1 MEPKWSECTQPMS
14 LAFISFQ
21 PHNIDTT
28 TYDKSHKQLTCD
40 SVSAILHKWRLI
52 GGTQSDG
59 NYDARISYCR
69 GNRRPTQNVRRNSQ
83 ETAAA
88 QRNGWIQ
95 NQWRVARNAS
105 RLRGISRQAEERSR
119 HQIIKLKAGRIRLSK
134 KFVAS
139 ILLSSDWYPV
149 DNKLDLCYLFTHY
162 SCCHMATS
170 SSAVLS
176 STRQWVLCG
185 GREDT
190 HMFVTIG
197 NPLFQ
202 VYPYTLNSS
211 YPIFGGSEAA
221 L

>member
-1 MEPKWSECTQPMS
+1 MTNPPGRSVLPS
-14 LAFISFQ
+14 LISSQ

-40 SVSAILHKWRLI
+40 SARDILHKWRLT

-59 NYDARISYCR
+59 NNDERISYRR
-69 GNRRPTQNVRRNSQ
+69 GNRRQTQNVRRDRE

-95 NQWRVARNAS
+95 NQWSVARDAS
-105 RLRGISRQAEERSR
+105 RLRGLSRQTEERSR
-119 HQIIKLKAGRIRLSK
+119 QKLKAGRIRLLQK
-134 KFVAS
+134 NVAQS
-139 ILLSSDWYPV
+139 LLEVVQTRSDDLSS
-149 DNKLDLCYLFTHY
+149 CYRCIHY

-170 SSAVLS
+170 SLAVPFC
-176 STRQWVLCG
+176 TRLRWILGG

-190 HMFVTIG
+190 HMSITIG
-197 NPLFQ
+197 TSPQ
-202 VYPYTLNSS
+202 SVYPYTLNSS
-211 YPIFGGSEAA
+211 FTIFRGSEAA